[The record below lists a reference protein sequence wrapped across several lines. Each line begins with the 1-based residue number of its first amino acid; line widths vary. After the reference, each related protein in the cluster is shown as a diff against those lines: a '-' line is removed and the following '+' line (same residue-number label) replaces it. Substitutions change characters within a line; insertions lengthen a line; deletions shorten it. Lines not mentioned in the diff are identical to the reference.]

1 MTNRTSSELGLALAS
16 HMAAQAGVATRAL
29 NQAKDRH
36 RAVHEARKAIRR
48 IRSGLALAGKTVG
61 AQLAP
66 IDTELR
72 RLARGLSRLRDAHVI
87 VAAAKQMG
95 QTDPTDIWTQVSHR
109 LELRRDR
116 LLAEAL
122 KKDKGFQKRQ
132 DRLKK
137 VAAKIA
143 DLPWHGVKK
152 HDVRDAIDRSERR
165 ADRAKQE
172 FESSPAP
179 AMLHRWRRRVRRIR
193 LQSETIKKLEAAG
206 SLAQMHHHK
215 LAKHSLGKL
224 ADSLGHKQDLQ
235 VLASTLKEVVDPAL
249 ATKLRA
255 AIRREIASTPRM
267 NFTTGEYRASPSAL
281 ISPL

>member
-1 MTNRTSSELGLALAS
+1 MTNRTSSALGLALAS
-16 HMAAQAGVATRAL
+16 HMAAQARVAMRAL
-29 NQAKDRH
+29 NQAQDRH

-61 AQLAP
+61 TQLAP

-72 RLARGLSRLRDAHVI
+72 RLAKGLSRLRDAHVI
-87 VAAAKQMG
+87 VAAAKQLG
-95 QTDPTDIWTQVSHR
+95 QADPTEIWAEVSLL

-122 KKDKGFQKRQ
+122 EKDGGFQKRQ
-132 DRLKK
+132 DRLRK
-137 VAAKIA
+137 VAANIA
-143 DLPWHGVKK
+143 DLPWHSVTK
-152 HDVRDAIDRSERR
+152 HDVRDAIDRSARR
-165 ADRAKQE
+165 ADRAKQG

-193 LQSETIKKLEAAG
+193 LQSETIKKLEAGG
-206 SLAQMHHHK
+206 SLAHADHHK

-235 VLASTLKEVVDPAL
+235 VLSSTLKEVVDPAL

-255 AIRREIASTPRM
+255 EIRREIGSKPRI
-267 NFTTGEYRASPSAL
+267 NFTIPEYRASPGTP